1 MQRRLLLIDATGLI
15 FRAYYSIKGGM
26 TTPDGTPVNAVFGL
40 TRMMLKVF
48 RDVPATASAI
58 IFDAGRRTFRNEMF
72 PEYKAQRPEPPDE
85 LRPQFDMAIE
95 TAKATQAPVYIQAG
109 FEADDII
116 ATLAA
121 QAQQAGH
128 AVTILSSDR
137 DILQL
142 LSPTCE
148 LLIPA
153 KGGDFTLHTVATFE
167 RDYGFP
173 IERFVDFKALMGD
186 PSDNIPG
193 VRGIGQKGA
202 ARLVGT
208 YGKLEQIFANLDLVK
223 PTSLQSKLRGAKDE
237 AFLYRELVTLKVDVP
252 LKYDFAERTMPDF
265 GSEELQQRLAD
276 MGFNRVRDDARA
288 AGDLMVDSL

>member
-48 RDVPATASAI
+48 RDVPATAAAI
-58 IFDAGRRTFRNEMF
+58 VFDAGRKTFRNEMY
-72 PEYKAQRPEPPDE
+72 PDYKAQRPEPPDD
-85 LRPQFDMAIE
+85 LRPQFALSVE
-95 TAKATQAPVYIQAG
+95 TAKATQAPVFIQVG
-109 FEADDII
+109 YEADDII

-128 AVTILSSDR
+128 AVTILTSDR

-148 LLIPA
+148 LLVPA
-153 KGGDFTLHTVATFE
+153 RGGDFRSHTLTTFE
-167 RDYGFP
+167 QDYGFP

-193 VRGIGQKGA
+193 VKGIGQKGA
-202 ARLVGT
+202 AKLVST
-208 YGKLEQIFANLDLVK
+208 HGKLEQIYANLDMVK
-223 PTSLQSKLRGAKDE
+223 PASMQAKLRNAKDE
-237 AFLYRELVTLKVDVP
+237 VFLYRELVTLKVDVP
-252 LKYDFAERTMPDF
+252 LKYDFGGRTMPDF
-265 GSEELQQRLAD
+265 GNADLQKRLAE
-276 MGFNRVRDDARA
+276 MGFNRIRDDARS
-288 AGDLMVDSL
+288 AGDLMVDAL

>member
-26 TTPDGTPVNAVFGL
+26 TAPDGTPVNAVFGL

-48 RDVPATASAI
+48 RDVPATAAGI
-58 IFDAGRRTFRNEMF
+58 VFDAGRKTFRNEMF
-72 PEYKAQRPEPPDE
+72 PDYKAQRPEPPDE
-85 LRPQFDMAIE
+85 LRPQFELALE
-95 TAKATQAPVYIQAG
+95 TAKATQAPVFVQAG

-128 AVTILSSDR
+128 AVTILTSDR

-148 LLIPA
+148 LLVPA
-153 KGGDFTLHTVATFE
+153 RGGEFKPHTLTTFAQ
-167 RDYGFP
+167 DYGFP

-202 ARLVGT
+202 AKLVST
-208 YGKLEQIFANLDLVK
+208 YGKLEQIYANLDLVK
-223 PTSLQSKLRGAKDE
+223 PASMQAKLRGARED
-237 AFLYRELVTLKVDVP
+237 AFLYRDLVTLKVDVP
-252 LKYDFAERTMPDF
+252 LKYDFDGRTMPDF
-265 GSEELQQRLAD
+265 GCDDLQNHLAE
-276 MGFNRVRDDARA
+276 MGFNRIRDDARA
-288 AGDLMVDSL
+288 AGDLMADTL